1 MWEQIR
7 SNRRKSV
14 VLVAGMAAVF
24 FAVGYF
30 GAEAIQRGAGLIGLA
45 GALVLWVLLLTISYY
60 GGDNIFL
67 SVAGA
72 RKIEKKDL
80 PMLHNVVEE
89 MTIASG
95 LGKMPAV
102 YVIDDP
108 APNAF
113 ATGRDPD
120 HSAVA
125 VTSGLLTMCTRDEL
139 QGVMAHEIGHIRN
152 RDTLLMLMAGVMVG
166 SIVILADV
174 GVRAM
179 WLTGGGRSKSRRR
192 SSGGSGGSAQLIIV
206 VVALGLMILGPIVA
220 QFIYYAISRRREYLA
235 DASSASF
242 TRYPEGLASAL
253 EKLAASPKKLRRAT
267 RATSPLYII
276 NPLKRAGLKAAD
288 LSSTHPPISERARIL
303 RSMGGA
309 SMADYDKAC
318 GRVRGRAVL
327 PASAAAGAK
336 PLSKRAPERKEAA
349 RERAREVNDFFWRL
363 SSYLFLACACGTV
376 LKIPPGFKE
385 ERIRC
390 PHCGV
395 VHGKQEFGSEAPPR
409 GE

>member
-1 MWEQIR
+1 M
-7 SNRRKSV
+7 
-14 VLVAGMAAVF
+14 VLVAGMAAVL
-24 FAVGYF
+24 FAVGYS
-30 GAEAIQRGAGLIGLA
+30 GAEAIEPGAGLIGLG

-72 RKIEKKDL
+72 RKIEKNDL

-95 LGKMPAV
+95 LGKMPDV
-102 YVIDDP
+102 YVIDDA

-113 ATGRDPD
+113 ATGRDPG

-139 QGVMAHEIGHIRN
+139 QGVIAHEIGHIRN
-152 RDTLLMLMAGVMVG
+152 RDTLLMLTAGVMVG

-179 WLTGGGRSKSRRR
+179 WLTGGGRSRSRRR
-192 SSGGSGGSAQLIIV
+192 SSSGGDGGGAQVIIV
-206 VVALGLMILGPIVA
+206 VVALALMILGPIVA
-220 QFIYYAISRRREYLA
+220 HLIYYAISRRREYLA

-242 TRYPEGLASAL
+242 TRYPDGLASAL
-253 EKLAASPKKLRRAT
+253 EKLAASPKELRRAT

-288 LSSTHPPISERARIL
+288 LSSTHPPVSERVRIL

-309 SMADYDKAC
+309 SMADYDDAC
-318 GRVRGRAVL
+318 GRVHGRTVL
-327 PASAAAGAK
+327 PASAASAATR
-336 PLSKRAPERKEAA
+336 LSKREPERKEKA
-349 RERAREVNDFFWRL
+349 RQRTREVNDFFWQL
-363 SSYLFLACACGTV
+363 SRYLFLACACGTV
-376 LKIPPGFKE
+376 LKLPPDFKE

-390 PHCGV
+390 PHCGL
-395 VHGKQEFGSEAPPR
+395 VHGKQEFGSEAPSR